1 LTAGTPDY
9 EGIAAKVMRTDLFTE
24 AMKEI
29 DVTVTPNDTEV
40 CKLMDSTF
48 DPAKP
53 EEYALSFA
61 MKNPK
66 G

>member
-1 LTAGTPDY
+1 
-9 EGIAAKVMRTDLFTE
+9 MRTDLFTE

-29 DVTVTPNDTEV
+29 GVSVSPNDNDV
-40 CKLMDSTF
+40 CELMDSTF

-61 MKNPK
+61 IKNPK